1 MILAVLCL
9 TACGSY
15 EESKNEEKS
24 CLYNSMYWGI
34 SKEDV
39 IAEKGAPQSYV
50 SDDIIQY
57 DEQFIGTKCET
68 QYCFNEGMLNK
79 IIVSGDTLYEYDD
92 IKDMYVERF
101 GEPVSEDV
109 DDNDIL
115 ITEWTKDDT
124 VIRLTGGEKS
134 FTYEA
139 VYSLE

>member
-1 MILAVLCL
+1 MLAVLCL
-9 TACGSY
+9 TACGFAG
-15 EESKNEEKS
+15 SKNEENS
-24 CLYNSMYWGI
+24 CLYNSMYWGT

-39 IAEKGAPQSYV
+39 IDVKGEPVAYL

-68 QYCFNEGMLNK
+68 QYCFNKGKLNK
-79 IIVSGDTLYEYDD
+79 IIVSGDTLYEYDY

-101 GEPVSEDV
+101 GEPVFEEVAED
-109 DDNDIL
+109 DIL
-115 ITEWTKDDT
+115 ITEWAKDNT

-139 VYSLE
+139 EYSLK